1 MKNQLPFFV
10 LILLAAFSCQTKEPE
25 LPKTPLSEQ
34 NLEFEIYDSLVVDYL
49 GNLTLM
55 DISPDGKSYLLVD
68 QNTDSIFVTDATGSI
83 LHQYKRTGEGP
94 ENITGNRSG
103 VAKFID
109 NETYLIPSSQGIYR
123 YSVEGTLSRKF
134 VPDFTGMAQLLIPS
148 NETHFVKGNKVY
160 MSLSGRYGD
169 LGQQGLALQ
178 QNSKQVEVLDLE
190 SGNFQSVT
198 PFPQASKL
206 SSTTEEYGQLELY
219 SILALFGDTLF
230 LNFRT
235 EPKLFGYSLANLD
248 TPASVKTIPFPTFL
262 ERNPSKKTI
271 SGQFNFRDFFYGT
284 INKIIPMSEDMF
296 LVSYLSGLTDE
307 DAEQIIADTGTDF
320 DKMFQLAGEKNGG
333 GLVLFDGKDLSPII
347 EKTEYL
353 GNINKLVSKDEI
365 WFSLNFSKAEND
377 YSVIYKTRL
386 VQK

>member
-1 MKNQLPFFV
+1 MKNQLLFIGF
-10 LILLAAFSCQTKEPE
+10 ILLIGFACQTKESD
-25 LPKTPLSEQ
+25 LPATPLSSQ

-68 QNTDSIFVTDATGSI
+68 QNTDSIFVADATGSI

-109 NETYLIPSSQGIYR
+109 NETYLIPSSQGIYQ
-123 YSVEGTLSRKF
+123 YSVQGELLRKYN
-134 VPDFTGMAQLLIPS
+134 PDFTGMSQLLIPS
-148 NETHFVKGNKVY
+148 NETHFVKGSKVF
-160 MSLSGRYGD
+160 MSLLGRYGD
-169 LGQQGLALQ
+169 LGQQGLTLQ
-178 QNSKQVEVLDLE
+178 QKSKQVEVLDLE
-190 SGNFQSVT
+190 SGNFQSFT

-206 SSTTEEYGQLELY
+206 SSATEEYGQLELY
-219 SILALFGDTLF
+219 SNLALLGDTLF
-230 LNFRT
+230 INFRT
-235 EPKLFGYSLANLD
+235 EPKLFGYSLTNLD

-262 ERNPSKKTI
+262 EKNPSEKTI

-284 INKIIPMSEDMF
+284 INKMIPMPDGLF
-296 LVSYLSGLTDE
+296 LINYLSGLTDD
-307 DAEQIIADTGTDF
+307 DANQIISDAGTDF
-320 DKMFQLAGEKNGG
+320 DKMFQLAGEKNEG
-333 GLVLFDGKDLSPII
+333 GLVLFDGKDISPII
-347 EKTEYL
+347 EKSEHL
-353 GNINKLVSKDEI
+353 GYINKFISRDEI
-365 WFSLNFSKAEND
+365 WFSLNFSKSEKD